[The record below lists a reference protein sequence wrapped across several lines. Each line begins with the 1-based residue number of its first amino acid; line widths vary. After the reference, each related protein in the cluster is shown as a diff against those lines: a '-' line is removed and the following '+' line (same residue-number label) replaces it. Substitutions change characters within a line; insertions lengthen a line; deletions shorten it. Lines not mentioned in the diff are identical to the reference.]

1 METKKNVSHVKFDL
15 WGELYFDIKYDE
27 VVGGQGPT
35 TYGWGPRAKAG
46 PTADMV
52 QPMFN
57 PGKQSI
63 PMKVRVYQ
71 LELSSRKIW
80 ETQQTNNYQ
89 NQIKMFSDVTSLA
102 S

>member
-1 METKKNVSHVKFDL
+1 M
-15 WGELYFDIKYDE
+15 
-27 VVGGQGPT
+27 VGGEGQT
-35 TYGWGPRAKAG
+35 TYGSDPRAKAG

-71 LELSSRKIW
+71 LELSSRKILD
-80 ETQQTNNYQ
+80 TQQTNNYQ

-102 S
+102 M